1 MKALVV
7 GGKGFIGSHVAT
19 RLRQEGWGVAVVD
32 KQSGMDMADPKLKDF
47 LVEERADVV
56 FDFAGP
62 LQLRHSDLHSSF
74 EILISL
80 LQGTRNLLDA
90 ARATGIKK
98 FLFSSSGAVYG
109 NTTEIPT
116 RESCSLQP
124 LGMYGVATLLFENL
138 LELFEK
144 ETGIPVVI
152 LRLSN
157 VYGFG
162 QWKNGVQ
169 RFTDAFSQGET
180 PEITGDGASTRDYV
194 HIDDV
199 AEAFFAAANS
209 SVSGIFNIG
218 TGKETS
224 LNELFRVVARE
235 FEWEGQPLYHGQAD
249 QTERSALD
257 PRKAK
262 DVFGWEPKVSFEE
275 GIQKTVKAV
284 K

>member
-1 MKALVV
+1 
-7 GGKGFIGSHVAT
+7 
-19 RLRQEGWGVAVVD
+19 
-32 KQSGMDMADPKLKDF
+32 
-47 LVEERADVV
+47 
-56 FDFAGP
+56 
-62 LQLRHSDLHSSF
+62 
-74 EILISL
+74 
-80 LQGTRNLLDA
+80 
-90 ARATGIKK
+90 
-98 FLFSSSGAVYG
+98 
-109 NTTEIPT
+109 
-116 RESCSLQP
+116 
-124 LGMYGVATLLFENL
+124 MYGVATLLFENL

-235 FEWEGQPLYHGQAD
+235 FKWEGQPLYHGQAD

-275 GIQKTVKAV
+275 GIQKTVEAMKHYG
-284 K
+284 KP